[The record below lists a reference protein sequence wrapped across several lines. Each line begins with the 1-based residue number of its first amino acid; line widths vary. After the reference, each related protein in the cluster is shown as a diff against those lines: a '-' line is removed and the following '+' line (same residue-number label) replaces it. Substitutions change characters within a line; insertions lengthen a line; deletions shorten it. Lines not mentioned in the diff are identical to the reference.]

1 MEKFPNHNVK
11 EKQEAIGKKNVGNN
25 NIVFGYDDEEKYKT
39 NYKDEFDQKVS
50 NTNRV
55 KPSDVKKANI
65 DFGDSLTDF
74 TTTYAQIYDKKT
86 PLGQNNSSGKV
97 EARRSHITLGNDKT
111 SF

>member
-1 MEKFPNHNVK
+1 M
-11 EKQEAIGKKNVGNN
+11 
-25 NIVFGYDDEEKYKT
+25 
-39 NYKDEFDQKVS
+39 S

-97 EARRSHITLGNDKT
+97 DKLEARRSHITLGNDKT